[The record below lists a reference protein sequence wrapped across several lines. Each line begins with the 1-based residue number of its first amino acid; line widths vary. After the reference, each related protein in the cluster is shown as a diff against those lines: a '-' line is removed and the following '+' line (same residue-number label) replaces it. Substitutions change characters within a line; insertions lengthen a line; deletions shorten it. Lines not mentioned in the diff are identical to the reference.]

1 MTTSRSKPED
11 FLGDEIAV
19 GDIVVYPVR
28 KGSRMWLVKGTVVD
42 TTPDSIKVDV
52 EGRKPAWVKVLSRV
66 VVVDIDLSYL

>member
-1 MTTSRSKPED
+1 MIFLSKPQD
-11 FLGDEIAV
+11 FLGDVIGV

-28 KGSRMWLVKGTVVD
+28 QGSRMWLVKGTVVD

-66 VVVDIDLSYL
+66 VIVDIDLSYVD